1 MENYSIIVSQI
12 IPNITEE
19 MIPSVWSR
27 VKDMDDSK
35 LQTLAGVP
43 MKSPSTTVILACLLG
58 SLGIDRFYLGDTM
71 MGVLKLITGGGCG
84 IWSLIDFFTAISRA
98 KKSNYNKLQMYL

>member
-1 MENYSIIVSQI
+1 MEKYSIIVSQI

-35 LQTLAGVP
+35 L
-43 MKSPSTTVILACLLG
+43 
-58 SLGIDRFYLGDTM
+58 
-71 MGVLKLITGGGCG
+71 
-84 IWSLIDFFTAISRA
+84 
-98 KKSNYNKLQMYL
+98 